1 MFSESVKIKDVK
13 LEIGKLVRSLRKR
26 ENISQE
32 QLAELL
38 ELSRIT
44 IRNLESGKNAT
55 ADTLLKVLQHF
66 ELLAP
71 LHQLIIN
78 TRDENEQVE
87 SLY

>member
-1 MFSESVKIKDVK
+1 MFSESIKIKDVK

-55 ADTLLKVLQHF
+55 TDTLLKVLQHF
-66 ELLAP
+66 ELLP
-71 LHQLIIN
+71 SLHQLIIN
-78 TRDENEQVE
+78 KRDENEQLE

>member
-55 ADTLLKVLQHF
+55 TDTLLKVLQHF
-66 ELLAP
+66 ELLTP
-71 LHQLIIN
+71 LHHLIIN